1 MVGGGEQNVFYNYY
15 SIKWRGNL
23 FYGSISG
30 LTTCY
35 LFLRINFQTE
45 FNSADDGA
53 PAGDD
58 DGHDDGER
66 YNLYQHKPTR
76 HVASINAMHMSFS
89 KGINKIY

>member
-1 MVGGGEQNVFYNYY
+1 MVGGGEQNVFYNNYY

-30 LTTCY
+30 LTMCY

-45 FNSADDGA
+45 FNSA
-53 PAGDD
+53 DD

-76 HVASINAMHMSFS
+76 HVCRIDQCDA
-89 KGINKIY
+89 YEL

>member
-1 MVGGGEQNVFYNYY
+1 MAWKCILRVHFRADNA
-15 SIKWRGNL
+15 
-23 FYGSISG
+23 
-30 LTTCY
+30 TCY

-53 PAGDD
+53 PTAD
-58 DGHDDGER
+58 DGHGDGER

-89 KGINKIY
+89 KGINTIY